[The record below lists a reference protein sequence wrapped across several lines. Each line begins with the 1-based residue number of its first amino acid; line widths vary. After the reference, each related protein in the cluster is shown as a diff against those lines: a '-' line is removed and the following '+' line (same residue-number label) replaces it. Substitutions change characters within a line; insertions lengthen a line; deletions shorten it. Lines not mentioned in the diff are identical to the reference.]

1 MIAKWLTSLA
11 LLLMSVTVA
20 CGQQSTAPPKVT
32 PQFVTVKFSGESD
45 VIVESIKQISVEVDG
60 PYQVTR
66 TVTEMV
72 EQELWVEF
80 ERDGK
85 KVVEKR
91 TRRVPRTR
99 EFLENR
105 NGPHTVT
112 KHVTES
118 HKYNWDTVSA
128 FQIESE
134 LDELLEI
141 DHAKFKTMFR
151 SAVPALVMKDGQKLD
166 PFFYS
171 IVRPGTILLIV
182 PDREEKADDDSGVND
197 GKPPIDAD
205 K

>member
-11 LLLMSVTVA
+11 LMLTSVAVA
-20 CGQQSTAPPKVT
+20 SGQQSTAPPKVT
-32 PQFVTVKFSGESD
+32 PQFVTVKFSGQSD

-91 TRRVPRTR
+91 IRKVPRTR

-105 NGPHTVT
+105 NGPRTVT
-112 KHVTES
+112 KTCS
-118 HKYNWDTVSA
+118 GIAQIQLGYRQCVS
-128 FQIESE
+128 
-134 LDELLEI
+134 
-141 DHAKFKTMFR
+141 
-151 SAVPALVMKDGQKLD
+151 
-166 PFFYS
+166 
-171 IVRPGTILLIV
+171 
-182 PDREEKADDDSGVND
+182 N
-197 GKPPIDAD
+197 
-205 K
+205 